1 MEMTLRSRASKCSD
15 AIEISVSRR
24 NRHVRIGLSAIVVSG
39 VVGLVGSSTL
49 AQASAISPKA
59 FCAKVSVAT
68 VSSLFGQKITL
79 LGALEEAPGNDVCE
93 FAKIVSGSVSGVTMN
108 YDYIGTGTTASNIAA
123 LKKEKG
129 VSALDIKTYSSIGG
143 GTTYS
148 FTDTFSDTTLHTVI
162 HESGM
167 VSYNGSN
174 HYGLVVTKV
183 LPMSTLAKLLELAV
197 KAA

>member
-1 MEMTLRSRASKCSD
+1 MTLQARAEKGTREV
-15 AIEISVSRR
+15 EISTFQHGRR
-24 NRHVRIGLSAIVVSG
+24 LPIGLGAIAFLAA
-39 VVGLVGSSTL
+39 VGLVGAPSL
-49 AQASAISPKA
+49 AQASAISPQA
-59 FCAKVSVAT
+59 FSAKIPVAT
-68 VSSLFGQKITL
+68 VSSLFGEKITL
-79 LGALEEAPGNDVCE
+79 LGASAEIVGNDVCE
-93 FAKIVSGSVSGVTMN
+93 FAKIVSGSVSGVTLN
-108 YDYIGTGTTASNIAA
+108 YDYKGSGTVSSNVAA

-129 VSALDIKTYSSIGG
+129 VSGLVLKTHASIG

-148 FTDTFSDTTLHTVI
+148 FTDTFSDTTLGIKI

-183 LPMSTLAKLLELAV
+183 LPTSTLAKILALAV

>member
-1 MEMTLRSRASKCSD
+1 MSRNSRASKCSV
-15 AIEISVSRR
+15 AIGVSTSRR
-24 NRHVRIGLSAIVVSG
+24 GHRLRMGFSVFIVSG
-39 VVGLVGSSTL
+39 VFGVFGAPTL
-49 AQASAISPKA
+49 AQASTISPSA
-59 FCAKVSVAT
+59 FCAKIPVAT
-68 VSSLFGQKITL
+68 VSSLFGLKITL
-79 LGALEEAPGNDVCE
+79 LGALAPTAGNDVCE
-93 FAKIVSGSVSGVTMN
+93 FAKIVSGSVSGVTLN
-108 YDYIGTGTTASNIAA
+108 YDYKGTGTASSNIAA

-129 VSALDIKTYSSIGG
+129 VSDLVIKTYASIG

-148 FTDTFSDTTLHTVI
+148 FTDTFSNTTLHTTI

-183 LPMSTLAKLLELAV
+183 LSTSTLAKLLTLAV

>member
-1 MEMTLRSRASKCSD
+1 MSLNSRASKCPD
-15 AIEISVSRR
+15 AIGVSTSRR
-24 NRHVRIGLSAIVVSG
+24 VHHLRMGLSAVVVSG
-39 VVGLVGSSTL
+39 AIGVFGAPTL

-59 FCAKVSVAT
+59 FCDKIPVSS

-79 LGALEEAPGNDVCE
+79 LGALVATPGNDVCE
-93 FAKIVSGSVSGVTMN
+93 FAKIVNGSVSGVTLN
-108 YDYIGTGTTASNIAA
+108 YDYKGTGTTSSNIAA
-123 LKKEKG
+123 LKKQKG
-129 VSALDIKTYSSIGG
+129 VSGLVIKSYASIG

-148 FTDTFSDTTLHTVI
+148 FTDTFSNTTLHTMI

-174 HYGLVVTKV
+174 HYGVILTKV
-183 LPMSTLAKLLELAV
+183 LSTSTLAKLLNLAV

>member
-1 MEMTLRSRASKCSD
+1 MSLNPRASKCAD
-15 AIEISVSRR
+15 AIEVLTSRR
-24 NRHVRIGLSAIVVSG
+24 GHHFRMGLSVVVVSG
-39 VVGLVGSSTL
+39 VLGVFGSSTL

-59 FCAKVSVAT
+59 FCDKIPVST

-79 LGALEEAPGNDVCE
+79 LGALVPTAGNDVCE
-93 FAKIVSGSVSGVTMN
+93 FAKIVSGSVSGVTLN
-108 YDYIGTGTTASNIAA
+108 YDYKGTGTTSSNITA

-129 VSALDIKTYSSIGG
+129 VSDLVIKSYASIG

-148 FTDTFSDTTLHTVI
+148 FTDTFSDTTLHTEI

-183 LPMSTLAKLLELAV
+183 LPTSTLAKLLTLAV

>member
-1 MEMTLRSRASKCSD
+1 MSLNSRASKCPD
-15 AIEISVSRR
+15 AIGVSTSRR
-24 NRHVRIGLSAIVVSG
+24 VHHLRMGLSAVVVSG
-39 VVGLVGSSTL
+39 VIGVFGAPTL

-59 FCAKVSVAT
+59 FCDKIPVSS

-79 LGALEEAPGNDVCE
+79 LGALVATPGNDVCE
-93 FAKIVSGSVSGVTMN
+93 FAKIVNGSVSGVTLN
-108 YDYIGTGTTASNIAA
+108 YDYKGTGTTSSNIAA
-123 LKKEKG
+123 LKKQKG
-129 VSALDIKTYSSIGG
+129 VSGLVVKSYTSIG

-148 FTDTFSDTTLHTVI
+148 FTDTFSNTTLHTMI

-174 HYGLVVTKV
+174 HYGVILTKV
-183 LPMSTLAKLLELAV
+183 LSTSTLAKLLNLAV